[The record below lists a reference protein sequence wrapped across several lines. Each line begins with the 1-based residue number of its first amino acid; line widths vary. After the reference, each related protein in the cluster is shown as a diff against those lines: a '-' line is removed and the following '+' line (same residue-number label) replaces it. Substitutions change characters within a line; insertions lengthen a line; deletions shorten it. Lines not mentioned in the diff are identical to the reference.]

1 MSQAFGKRPSEIL
14 RIDDEWT
21 AWQLDETCLIVGRE
35 VENENA
41 EVPEGQ
47 RGRGT
52 KVQRRRG
59 AEVYAPMKIGDV
71 PKMKIPENGI
81 W

>member
-1 MSQAFGKRPSEIL
+1 MSQTYGERPSRIL
-14 RIDDEWT
+14 GITDEWT

-35 VENENA
+35 MENESA
-41 EVPEGQ
+41 EGRMQNVEGRRQ
-47 RGRGT
+47 KTDGR
-52 KVQRRRG
+52 KQS
-59 AEVYAPMKIGDV
+59 YAPMKTPGM